1 MRCSPS
7 SSTTQCITTGI
18 ISLSML
24 YCHCHTSHQTID
36 WTSRARHSK
45 PHPAPYYSE
54 LQPYKFNSMTAEPLI
69 HFTSCI
75 SLSLRLLLSPK
86 SGLRPKKLKSFFHL
100 YSAIRWDQ
108 SSDWAIAQSKVIRWD
123 QTSDWAIAQS
133 KVHVNSAVGSA
144 SQDTG
149 QCTTS
154 LSHWCKSK
162 QRNSELSQRAMN
174 SYYYY

>member
-108 SSDWAIAQSKVIRWD
+108 SSDWAIAQSKV
-123 QTSDWAIAQS
+123 
-133 KVHVNSAVGSA
+133 HVNSAVGSA

-162 QRNSELSQRAMN
+162 QRNSELSQQAMN